1 MEWKKEKAEYIYEII
16 QEIESIK
23 DYNTTIKKGKSEI
36 KQTVNLIE
44 KMVKYGQ
51 ISNDN
56 LRLQI
61 DEIKIYEYDKKF
73 RIEINLK
80 VNWYD

>member
-1 MEWKKEKAEYIYEII
+1 
-16 QEIESIK
+16 
-23 DYNTTIKKGKSEI
+23 
-36 KQTVNLIE
+36 
-44 KMVKYGQ
+44 MVKYGQ

-61 DEIKIYEYDKKF
+61 DEIKIYESDKKL

-80 VNWYD
+80 VNSYD

>member
-1 MEWKKEKAEYIYEII
+1 M
-16 QEIESIK
+16 
-23 DYNTTIKKGKSEI
+23 
-36 KQTVNLIE
+36 VN
-44 KMVKYGQ
+44 YGQ

-80 VNWYD
+80 VNSYD